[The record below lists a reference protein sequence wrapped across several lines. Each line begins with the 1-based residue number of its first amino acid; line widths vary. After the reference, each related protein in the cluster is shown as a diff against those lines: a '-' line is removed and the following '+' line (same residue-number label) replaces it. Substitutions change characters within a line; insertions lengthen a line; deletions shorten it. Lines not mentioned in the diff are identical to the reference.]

1 MKTCVIIPCY
11 KVLKNIETV
20 LKAIDLNQIDKVFV
34 IDDNCPEKTGDFL
47 KRKNISSQIEIIILN
62 KNLGVGGATLHGFKK
77 ALSEKFELI
86 FKIDGDGQHDPSDL
100 KKFLH
105 KFENNKINFC
115 KGTRFNNTK
124 NKNKIPKFR
133 LIGNIVLTKISR
145 ITCKNENLTDVVN
158 GFFAIRHELLEKLDL
173 DKISKGYF
181 FEEDLL
187 FHISFYES
195 NIYEIPIKTIYF
207 GKSSLSPIK
216 TIIPFLIKHLKN
228 LIIRIFYEFTK

>member
-1 MKTCVIIPCY
+1 M
-11 KVLKNIETV
+11 
-20 LKAIDLNQIDKVFV
+20 
-34 IDDNCPEKTGDFL
+34 
-47 KRKNISSQIEIIILN
+47 
-62 KNLGVGGATLHGFKK
+62 
-77 ALSEKFELI
+77 
-86 FKIDGDGQHDPSDL
+86 
-100 KKFLH
+100 
-105 KFENNKINFC
+105 
-115 KGTRFNNTK
+115 
-124 NKNKIPKFR
+124 
-133 LIGNIVLTKISR
+133 GNIILTKISR

-158 GFFAIRHELLEKLDL
+158 GFFAIRRRLLEKLDL

-228 LIIRIFYEFTK
+228 LMIRIFYEFTK